1 MSHAIIIEPNDLDR
15 LINSLREEIRLG
27 FEKSR
32 AINID
37 PPLSKKQAA
46 KFLCISVQTLDRRLK
61 SGDIPSKFIHG
72 KGKMKSFFAS
82 ELELYIRKS

>member
-32 AINID
+32 SVNID
-37 PPLSKKQAA
+37 PPLSRKQAA
-46 KFLCISVQTLDRRLK
+46 KFLGISERTLDKRFKEGYYQSELM
-61 SGDIPSKFIHG
+61 HG
-72 KGKMKSFFAS
+72 EGRKKSFFAS
-82 ELELYIRKS
+82 ELENYLKKS